1 MISEMLISDVTP
13 DLRGEAE
20 LVCNNSTS
28 EQQRCLG
35 AGSSLVGFEVSCDGP
50 NGPFAHFSSWM
61 IDLSATVDS
70 S

>member
-1 MISEMLISDVTP
+1 MSPRICVF
-13 DLRGEAE
+13 GEAE

-35 AGSSLVGFEVSCDGP
+35 AGSGLVGFEVSCDGP

-70 S
+70 SGGFAFFP